1 MFAKN
6 KVTQSMLDA
15 VNQVLTEKL
24 DEASL
29 KIPTSTGT
37 KVLGR
42 GYGNSAKAHEVQH
55 KNPFEKGPSKSQLKG
70 IKAPTKKELKS
81 IGEEEEVVEEGI
93 KSKIAALALTTA
105 LGAHAGHAKAQ
116 TSPDSDTKQ
125 SQGSSQK
132 ADEPKKPEL
141 NPGGPR
147 PGAQWRGIGPK
158 TDAEKEKE
166 KNIKSEEVR
175 GELKVQEELKGG
187 QKKIDAN
194 HNNKIDGQDFAIL
207 RGKKKVKTE
216 GMEFANKLISTIAER
231 DEGKPGLMFKK
242 IASKAAK
249 KYGSQEAGNRVA
261 GAMRKKVLA
270 KEDISE
276 EQLDEMI
283 NEVLSKDAS
292 AGDYIHDFI
301 HSKNP
306 KFAGKST
313 AERKKMALG
322 AYYGAQKEEVELN
335 EDESLDS
342 IAKKHGMEY
351 KKTTYGAGMKHKT
364 KGEISINR
372 YGEWHHYPAG
382 SKSSKAHG
390 SSDNNFASLDKHL
403 SSMKEEVDD
412 YEMNKNKSG
421 AEETAARKSIKAKD
435 TEKSQKI
442 DNLDVKYGTPNSF
455 KCEEVELDEAAPK
468 KMDDVMRGKQNLEPA
483 KKGVVGTVK
492 SDLKNFR
499 NFLTGKKETNEAIN
513 PSNQTIDT
521 LAGRSK
527 KVSKAAKMDNDNTS
541 SKVELKAEEV
551 ESLEEDRYLEK
562 FLSSRGINPKFVDRN
577 VKVAHAKSNVYKSW
591 LKNHKDMMRTENNE
605 VPFDKPYKTTK
616 EPVNTDKSMERARAL
631 ATKALK
637 KVKNE
642 TMMGK
647 AGATSESKNKW

>member
-6 KVTQSMLDA
+6 KVSQSMLDA
-15 VNQVLTEKL
+15 VNSVLTEKL

-29 KIPTSTGT
+29 KITTPTGT
-37 KVLGR
+37 KVLGGS
-42 GYGNSAKAHEVQH
+42 GYGSKKAHEVQH

-81 IGEEEEVVEEGI
+81 IGEEE
-93 KSKIAALALTTA
+93 
-105 LGAHAGHAKAQ
+105 
-116 TSPDSDTKQ
+116 
-125 SQGSSQK
+125 
-132 ADEPKKPEL
+132 
-141 NPGGPR
+141 
-147 PGAQWRGIGPK
+147 
-158 TDAEKEKE
+158 
-166 KNIKSEEVR
+166 
-175 GELKVQEELKGG
+175 VQEELKGN
-187 QKKIDAN
+187 QSKIDAN
-194 HNNKIDGQDFAIL
+194 HNGKIDGQDFAIL

-216 GMEFANKLISTIAER
+216 GMEFANKLISSIAER

-249 KYGSQEAGNRVA
+249 EYDSKEAGNRVA
-261 GAMRKKVLA
+261 GFIRKKVLA

-292 AGDYIHDFI
+292 AGDYIHDFV

-322 AYYGAQKEEVELN
+322 AYYGAQKEEV
-335 EDESLDS
+335 
-342 IAKKHGMEY
+342 
-351 KKTTYGAGMKHKT
+351 
-364 KGEISINR
+364 
-372 YGEWHHYPAG
+372 
-382 SKSSKAHG
+382 
-390 SSDNNFASLDKHL
+390 
-403 SSMKEEVDD
+403 DD
-412 YEMNKNKSG
+412 YEMNKNKSE
-421 AEETAARKSIKAKD
+421 AEDTAARKSIKAKD
-435 TEKSQKI
+435 TEKNQKI

-468 KMDDVMRGKQNLEPA
+468 KMNDVMRGKQNLEPA
-483 KKGVVGTVK
+483 KKGVIGTVK
-492 SDLKNFR
+492 SDLKNFK

-527 KVSKAAKMDNDNTS
+527 KVPKDAKMDNAHS
-541 SKVELKAEEV
+541 SVKVELKAEEV
-551 ESLEEDRYLEK
+551 ESLGEDRYLEK

-577 VKVAHAKSNVYKSW
+577 TKVAHAKSNEYKSW
-591 LKNHKDMMRTENNE
+591 LKNHKDIIRNE
-605 VPFDKPYKTTK
+605 SKEVDVPFDKPYKTTK
-616 EPVNTDKSMERARAL
+616 EPINTDKLMNRARVL

-642 TMMGK
+642 TMMGT
-647 AGATSESKNKW
+647 AGATSESKKKW